1 MRSDPF
7 VDDTIDQ
14 LGWLHRVQL
23 VWRLL
28 QDGRV
33 SPWLKRLVPLGA
45 LAYVLMPFD
54 LIPDMF
60 VGPGQLDD
68 LGVIAVCAFMM
79 TRLLVKFA
87 PAEVVAEHLAAMGLR
102 PRPAA
107 QRAERDPYID
117 ARFRHK

>member
-7 VDDTIDQ
+7 LDDTIDH
-14 LGWLHRVQL
+14 LDWLQRARL
-23 VWRLL
+23 VARLF

-45 LAYVLMPFD
+45 LAYFLMPFD
-54 LIPDMF
+54 LIPDML

-68 LGVIAVCAFMM
+68 LGVIAVCAFVL

-87 PAEVVAEHLAAMGLR
+87 PAEVVAEHLAAMGIR
-102 PRPAA
+102 PQPAA
-107 QRAERDPYID
+107 QRSARDPYID
-117 ARFRHK
+117 ARFRRK

>member
-7 VDDTIDQ
+7 LDDTIDH
-14 LGWLHRVQL
+14 LDWLQRARL
-23 VWRLL
+23 VVRLF

-45 LAYVLMPFD
+45 LAYFLMPFD
-54 LIPDMF
+54 LIPDML

-68 LGVIAVCAFMM
+68 LGVIAISAFVL

-87 PAEVVAEHLAAMGLR
+87 PAEVVAEHLAAMGIR
-102 PRPAA
+102 PQPAA
-107 QRAERDPYID
+107 QRSARDPYID
-117 ARFRHK
+117 ARFRRK

>member
-7 VDDTIDQ
+7 LDDTIEQ
-14 LGWLHRVQL
+14 LDWPHRVRL

-33 SPWLKRLVPLGA
+33 SPWLKRLVPVGA
-45 LAYVLMPFD
+45 LAYLLMPFD

-68 LGVIAVCAFMM
+68 LGVIAVSAFVL
-79 TRLLVKFA
+79 TKLLVKFA
-87 PAEVVAEHLAAMGLR
+87 PADVVAEHLAAMGIR
-102 PRPAA
+102 PQPAA
-107 QRAERDPYID
+107 QRAPRDPYID
-117 ARFRHK
+117 ARFRRK